1 MVAIQF
7 SDRFLGVQPKGREG
21 RQLRQNLSAKLL
33 CVPAAGV
40 EVPGELV
47 EVAADLAAL
56 SQQGR
61 ENVQGILSAACN
73 KNGVLDGLFQQRL
86 TNEGRH
92 ADVEPFAA
100 EFEGEFF
107 FFGHAKFDDVGA
119 VVGIIV
125 VIGRSDFF
133 GVLGEYQPPILWAA
147 R

>member
-7 SDRFLGVQPKGREG
+7 SDRFLGVQPKGSEG
-21 RQLRQNLSAKLL
+21 RQLCQKLSSKLL
-33 CVPAAGV
+33 CIPAAGV
-40 EVPGELV
+40 EVPGQLV
-47 EVAADLAAL
+47 QITADFAAL

-119 VVGIIV
+119 IV
-125 VIGRSDFF
+125 RLVIVSGRKNFF
-133 GVLGEYQPPILWAA
+133 DVLGEYQPPILWASL
-147 R
+147 

>member
-1 MVAIQF
+1 M
-7 SDRFLGVQPKGREG
+7 
-21 RQLRQNLSAKLL
+21 L
-33 CVPAAGV
+33 CVPAAGI
-40 EVPGELV
+40 EVPGQLV
-47 EVAADLAAL
+47 EVAANFAAL

-107 FFGHAKFDDVGA
+107 FFGHTKFDDVGA
-119 VVGIIV
+119 IVGIV
-125 VIGRSDFF
+125 VVSGRKNFF
-133 GVLGEYQPPILWAA
+133 DVLGEYQPPIL
-147 R
+147 

>member
-1 MVAIQF
+1 M
-7 SDRFLGVQPKGREG
+7 
-21 RQLRQNLSAKLL
+21 
-33 CVPAAGV
+33 
-40 EVPGELV
+40 PGQLV

-119 VVGIIV
+119 VVGV
-125 VIGRSDFF
+125 VIVSDRNSIF

-147 R
+147 L